1 MLCYSSRPIQPNLYY
16 SDLTRFK
23 VVFDLFCPLSSL
35 QNVYWTFLYFDCPGS
50 ISNFNICLHS
60 QQALQQEY
68 ISEILSFPR
77 NVVVQQISVLQLA
90 RHHTGAKLLGIPDYQ
105 VVPILT

>member
-16 SDLTRFK
+16 LDLTRFK
-23 VVFDLFCPLSSL
+23 IMSDLFYPLSSL
-35 QNVYWTFLYFDCPGS
+35 QNVYWIFLYFDCPRS
-50 ISNFNICLHS
+50 ISAFDISLHS

-68 ISEILSFPR
+68 IPDILSFPR
-77 NVVVQQISVLQLA
+77 NVVVQQISLLQLT
-90 RHHTGAKLLGIPDYQ
+90 RHQTGAKLLRIPDYQ